1 MDFNEQLIANQ
12 QKTIES
18 LVNEITLLR
27 TQLTT
32 NEEQHKAQIQQLMN
46 QIANLQETLRTFA
59 GVRFAP
65 SSESSKSR
73 QVQGQIDLGLF
84 NEAEYLSDDSAPEP
98 TIEELLA
105 IEEPASKPKKSRSP
119 RRDNYSNLPII
130 EELHQVTEK
139 DKACEGCDSE
149 MFPLGKEY
157 VREEIRI
164 IPARVE
170 RIHIYRESYICNEC
184 KTDDDIV
191 ITKSVV
197 PQPLFKHSV
206 ASPSIVSH
214 IMYQKYVNALPLYRQ
229 EKDFA
234 RLGLTLKRSVQANWI
249 NNSATKYF
257 TPVYERLHKEL
268 ISRDLAL
275 SDETPCQV
283 HNEEGRSA
291 TSKSYMWI
299 HRSGNDGL
307 PPVVLYDYQP
317 SRNGDHAVRFLEGF
331 TGFHQCDGFG
341 GYNKLKKVIRVVCL
355 AHIRRKFIE
364 AAPKRKASEQPTP
377 AEMGVLFCNK
387 LFDLERGW
395 KDDSPEVRKAK
406 RLEQSKP
413 VLDAFWK
420 WLEKQNPPGGSNLY
434 KAVTYAKNQK
444 QYMNNFLLDGRI
456 EISNALTE
464 NSVRPYALIRKNSLF
479 HDTPKGARASAITCS
494 LIETAKSSGIDAQKY
509 LEHLLIK
516 MPGLVDKP
524 AGIEDLLP
532 WSKSMQEL
540 FVNN

>member
-1 MDFNEQLIANQ
+1 MDFNEQLITNQ

-18 LVNEITLLR
+18 LINEIALLR
-27 TQLTT
+27 SQLAT
-32 NEEQHKAQIQQLMN
+32 NEEQHKAQVQQLMS

-73 QVQGQIDLGLF
+73 QIQGQIDLGFF
-84 NEAEYLSDDSAPEP
+84 NEVEHYSDDSAPEP
-98 TIEELLA
+98 TLEELLA
-105 IEEPASKPKKSRSP
+105 IEEPISKPRKSRSP
-119 RRDNYSNLPII
+119 RKDNYSNLPII
-130 EELHQVTEK
+130 EELHQVTAE
-139 DKACEGCDSE
+139 DKACEGCDSQ
-149 MFPLGKEY
+149 MDTLGKEY

-164 IPARVE
+164 IPAIIE
-170 RIHIYRESYICNEC
+170 RIHIYRENYICNEC

-191 ITKSVV
+191 IAKAVV
-197 PQPLFKHSV
+197 PQPLFKRSV

-234 RLGLTLKRSVQANWI
+234 TLGLTLKRSVQANWI
-249 NNSATKYF
+249 NNSAIDYF
-257 TPVYERLHKEL
+257 TLIFDLLHKEL

-283 HNEEGRSA
+283 HNEEGKVA
-291 TSKSYMWI
+291 TSNSYMWI

-307 PPVVLYDYQP
+307 PPVILYDYQP
-317 SRNGDHAVRFLEGF
+317 SRNGDHAVRFLAGF
-331 TGFHQCDGFG
+331 RGFHQCDGFG
-341 GYNKLKKVIRVVCL
+341 GYNKLKDVIRIACL

-364 AAPKRKASEQPTP
+364 AAPKKKTSEKPTP

-387 LFDLERGW
+387 LFDLERQF
-395 KDDSPEVRKAK
+395 KEDTPELRKAK

-413 VLDAFWK
+413 VLDAFWD
-420 WLEKQNPPGGSNLY
+420 WLDDQNPPGGSNLY
-434 KAVTYAKNQK
+434 RAVTYVRNQK
-444 QYMNNFLLDGRI
+444 EYMNNFLLDGRI
-456 EISNALTE
+456 EISNAITE
-464 NSVRPYALIRKNSLF
+464 NAVRPYALIRKNSLF

-494 LIETAKSSGIDAQKY
+494 LIETAKACGLNVQKY

-540 FVNN
+540 FANN